1 MDDARVCSVLEN
13 GLAHN
18 LFLLIKVFVRHVVI
32 IIIAWIFLN
41 SRLISGG
48 YRILSCKV
56 DRIILKR
63 LGRRCKMLLQLIC
76 DGSLNVFVVDPG
88 HIALHKRANGLIHSF
103 RAHLERV
110 ADFDAVD
117 ALEGILPCDWL
128 IWVQSMH
135 FEVVFGLFE
144 ALITTML

>member
-1 MDDARVCSVLEN
+1 MDDARVRSVLEN
-13 GLAHN
+13 GLALN

-32 IIIAWIFLN
+32 IIIAWIFEN

-48 YRILSCKV
+48 HRILSCKV
-56 DRIILKR
+56 DRFILKR
-63 LGRRCKMLLQLIC
+63 LGRRREMLLQLIC
-76 DGSLNVFVVDPG
+76 DGSLNVFVVNPG
-88 HIALHKRANGLIHSF
+88 HVALHKRSDGLIHSF

-117 ALEGILPCDWL
+117 AREGILPCDWL
-128 IWVQSMH
+128 IRVQSVH